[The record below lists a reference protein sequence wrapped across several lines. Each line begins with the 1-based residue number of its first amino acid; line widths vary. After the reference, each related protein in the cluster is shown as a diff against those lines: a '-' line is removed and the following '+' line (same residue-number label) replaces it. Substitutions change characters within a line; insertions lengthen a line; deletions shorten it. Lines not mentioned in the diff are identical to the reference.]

1 MDILTKAGAEM
12 IKKPTKEKSHMILE
26 PLQVVIQLAVLSS
39 LPIGTK
45 ISISKNIL
53 EIQEPSW
60 TQGMWR
66 WYQND
71 KQEDLY
77 YLFHAIRRYYKWY
90 KINDGTNDKKAK
102 KKTDNFEYLLTL
114 AIKGIDNLIETYKQS
129 DRPTITQT
137 LSLYRN
143 VLGMNNDTL
152 FQTNDDDVRSLD
164 DVFKGIQGLYSQELF
179 KIIFNTLKL
188 LEVEEN
194 MKFKMYYLNGMRS
207 LLHPLHTNI
216 RKWIQSNLVL

>member
-71 KQEDLY
+71 KTEELY

-102 KKTDNFEYLLTL
+102 KKTDNFEYLLAL

-152 FQTNDDDVRSLD
+152 FQTNDDDVKSLD

-179 KIIFNTLKL
+179 KIIFNTL
-188 LEVEEN
+188 N
-194 MKFKMYYLNGMRS
+194 CW
-207 LLHPLHTNI
+207 
-216 RKWIQSNLVL
+216 KWKKT